1 MKSIRKILAIAIIAI
16 VVVACKNE
24 KQPEVVTVGTEVSEK
39 AELDP
44 NATYA
49 KAEFTI
55 KGMTCE
61 MGCAKTI
68 EKKLANM
75 EGVKSATVD
84 FGKEIAMVEF
94 DEAKV
99 NTANL
104 AETVTKTADTYS
116 VEDMK
121 TVDAFAAQK
130 ECKPD
135 CQKACCA
142 DKKEK
147 KEECA
152 PDCKK
157 ECCKDKAEKKECAP
171 DCKKECC
178 AEKAKTEKPK
188 KKACKDD
195 CKKDCCKKEGKA

>member
-1 MKSIRKILAIAIIAI
+1 MKSIKKILAMAVLAI
-16 VVVACKNE
+16 VVVACKKE

-39 AELDP
+39 AELNP

-84 FGKEIAMVEF
+84 FGKELAMVEF

-104 AETVTKTADTYS
+104 AETVTKTANTYS

-135 CQKACCA
+135 CKKACCS

-147 KEECA
+147 
-152 PDCKK
+152 
-157 ECCKDKAEKKECAP
+157 KKECAP

-178 AEKAKTEKPK
+178 EEKAKTEKPK

>member
-1 MKSIRKILAIAIIAI
+1 MKSLQKILTIAILALVI
-16 VVVACKNE
+16 VACKNE
-24 KQPEVVTVGTEVSEK
+24 KQPKVINVETEVSKK

-68 EKKLANM
+68 EKKLAKM
-75 EGVKSATVD
+75 DGVKSATVD
-84 FGKEIAMVEF
+84 FGKELAMVEF

-99 NTANL
+99 NTENL
-104 AETVTKTADTYS
+104 VETVTKTGDTYS

-121 TVDAFAAQK
+121 TVDTFAAQK

-135 CQKACCA
+135 CKKACCA
-142 DKKEK
+142 DKK
-147 KEECA
+147 
-152 PDCKK
+152 
-157 ECCKDKAEKKECAP
+157 EKKECAP

-178 AEKAKTEKPK
+178 SEKAKTEKPK